1 MSQGHPTA
9 RAVTSGPGHHFFGY
23 YDKCPWD
30 ASGRYMLG
38 LETTFLDR
46 PPTPDDTAVIGLIDT
61 ASDNRW
67 EPMAETRA
75 WNWQQGSMLRWLPSA
90 PDRLIIYN
98 DREEDRFISVIRDVR
113 TGDTQKLPR
122 PVYAV
127 SHDGR
132 SAVTLNFARLHR
144 TRPGYGYV
152 GLPDHWAEENCPDK
166 DGIYWMDLT
175 TGEERLI
182 ISLAQIVRIR
192 PNPTMEG
199 AEHWFNHLLFNSD
212 DSRFLFLHRWRRPD
226 GGWFT
231 RMFTADPD
239 GSNIHRVS
247 DHEMVPHCDWRDE
260 RRILAWARRHGIG
273 DRYFLF
279 TDRAEEREIIGEG
292 VLTTDG
298 HCSYSPDRHWILT
311 DTYPDQED
319 MRSLLLYRPADG
331 RRVDIGRFFSQAS

>member
-113 TGDTQKLPR
+113 TLSLIHISEP
-122 PVYAV
+122 
-127 SHDGR
+127 
-132 SAVTLNFARLHR
+132 
-144 TRPGYGYV
+144 TRPY
-152 GLPDHWAEENCPDK
+152 
-166 DGIYWMDLT
+166 
-175 TGEERLI
+175 
-182 ISLAQIVRIR
+182 
-192 PNPTMEG
+192 
-199 AEHWFNHLLFNSD
+199 
-212 DSRFLFLHRWRRPD
+212 
-226 GGWFT
+226 
-231 RMFTADPD
+231 
-239 GSNIHRVS
+239 
-247 DHEMVPHCDWRDE
+247 
-260 RRILAWARRHGIG
+260 
-273 DRYFLF
+273 
-279 TDRAEEREIIGEG
+279 
-292 VLTTDG
+292 
-298 HCSYSPDRHWILT
+298 
-311 DTYPDQED
+311 
-319 MRSLLLYRPADG
+319 
-331 RRVDIGRFFSQAS
+331 